1 CKLRHR
7 IDNSIH
13 CQCQW
18 LRPKQKQDARSQSKK
33 PAIPIGQE
41 FSRSSRQKAEAI
53 QEAEERGDE
62 LKVAEFCQIYR
73 PVLKTPLLWLSE
85 QKRSSSLIGPS
96 LNKRRMHSFRSSK
109 SRRSRKK
116 GGQQLRADDQRA
128 VRHEDVRPWRA
139 LLLRIG
145 LAALLAAAALL
156 TVAVLLRGHRTPPPS
171 LPPPPQ
177 QQLPHCIIIGARKCG
192 TRALLDFLDAHPNVA
207 AARSEIH
214 YFDKTDR
221 LRRGLSW
228 YRGQMPHSR
237 PGQFTIEKTPAYFVT
252 EAAPRL
258 ARRQLGANL
267 RLLLILARPRDP
279 GAGRPA
285 RPLERLVLS
294 GSGRVNPRSR
304 MIQTSVYHRHLRRW
318 LRHFPADRL
327 HIVDGD
333 RLIGEPHEELRL
345 VEQFLSLP
353 SFLNRPEQFVF
364 NSTKGF
370 YCVRGRRQR
379 QRCLGSE
386 KGRQHPPVSPVTLA
400 KLRAYFEPHNL
411 RLAELTGRR
420 FAWMGRP
427 EQLGAVAYK
436 V

>member
-1 CKLRHR
+1 
-7 IDNSIH
+7 
-13 CQCQW
+13 
-18 LRPKQKQDARSQSKK
+18 KQQA
-33 PAIPIGQE
+33 E
-41 FSRSSRQKAEAI
+41 AEAI

-85 QKRSSSLIGPS
+85 QKTVVFTNWPF

-116 GGQQLRADDQRA
+116 ADSSCEQTISEQCDTRMSGHGGR
-128 VRHEDVRPWRA
+128 

-145 LAALLAAAALL
+145 LAALLATAALL

-171 LPPPPQ
+171 PPPPPQ

-228 YRGQMPHSR
+228 YRGQMPRSR

-267 RLLLILARPRDP
+267 RLLLILRDP
-279 GAGRPA
+279 VTRVVSDYAQHLHRRAKAGRPA

-420 FAWMGRP
+420 FAWMGRA
-427 EQLGAVAYK
+427 EQLGA
-436 V
+436 